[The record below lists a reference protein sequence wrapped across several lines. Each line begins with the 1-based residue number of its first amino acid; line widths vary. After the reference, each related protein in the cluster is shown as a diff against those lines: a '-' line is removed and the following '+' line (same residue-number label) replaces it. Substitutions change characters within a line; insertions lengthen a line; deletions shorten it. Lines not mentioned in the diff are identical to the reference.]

1 MGYHKGFREENINV
15 IDRILQRYSNDGP
28 DYTLQKENSVI
39 FHAHK
44 TRASSRH
51 PHFNSPALT

>member
-44 TRASSRH
+44 T
-51 PHFNSPALT
+51 